1 MIVGVAKEIKSHE
14 YRVAMV
20 PSGVRAF
27 VAHGHRVLVERGAGT
42 GAGIADDE
50 YRSAGA
56 EIVDRAGE
64 IFERAEMVVK
74 VKEPLPAEYSYLRP
88 GLILF
93 TYLHLAPAPELT
105 RVLLEK
111 QVTGVAY
118 ETIQEEDGVLP
129 LLTPMSEIAGRMA
142 IQVGAHYLEKPVGGR
157 GVLLGGVPG
166 VSRGKVTIIGGG
178 VVGTNAAKIALGI
191 GANVVVIDSNPRRLA
206 YLDDIFGNGITTL
219 MSHRDHIEQAV
230 IDSHL
235 VVGAVLV
242 PGGKTPKLVTRDLV
256 SKMKSGTV
264 IVDVSVDQG
273 GCCETCTPTTYDNP
287 TFLVDGVVHYCVANM
302 PGSVPRTSTFA
313 LTNAT
318 LRYGLELAD
327 RGFAVAVTHNPALVL
342 GVNTHAGHVTHPAV
356 AKDLEHPF
364 RPLKELLR

>member
-1 MIVGVAKEIKSHE
+1 MIVGVTREIKSHE

-20 PSGVRAF
+20 PTGVRAF
-27 VAHGHRVLVERGAGT
+27 VAHGHTVLVEQGAGT

-50 YRSAGA
+50 YRLAGA
-56 EIVDRAGE
+56 RILPGAVEVFAQ
-64 IFERAEMVVK
+64 AEMVMK
-74 VKEPLPAEYSYLRP
+74 VKEPLRAEYDYLRP

-111 QVTGVAY
+111 RVTGVAY
-118 ETIQEEDGVLP
+118 ETIQEKDGALP

-142 IQVGAHYLEKPVGGR
+142 IQVGAHYLEKPAGGR

-166 VSRGKVTIIGGG
+166 VNRGKVTVIGGG
-178 VVGTNAAKIALGI
+178 VVGTNAAKIAMGM
-191 GANVVVIDSNPRRLA
+191 GANVVVIDNNPRRLA

-219 MSHRDHIEQAV
+219 MSHRDHIEQSV
-230 IDSHL
+230 TDSHL
-235 VVGAVLV
+235 VVGAALV
-242 PGGKTPKLVTRDLV
+242 AGGKTPKLVTRDLV
-256 SKMKSGTV
+256 ARMKPGTV

-287 TFLVDGVVHYCVANM
+287 TYLVDEVVHYCVANM

-327 RGFAVAVTHNPALVL
+327 RGFETAVLHNPVL
-342 GVNTHAGHVTHPAV
+342 AHGVNTYAGEIAHPAV
-356 AKDLEHPF
+356 AKDLEYPY
-364 RPLKELLR
+364 RPVEELLR

>member
-1 MIVGVAKEIKSHE
+1 MIVGVPKEIKSHE

-20 PSGVRAF
+20 PAGVRAF
-27 VAHGHRVLVERGAGT
+27 VAHGHQVLVEQGAGI

-50 YRSAGA
+50 YRLAGA
-56 EIVDRAGE
+56 QVLTSASDVFG
-64 IFERAEMVVK
+64 RAEMVVK
-74 VKEPLPAEYSYLRP
+74 VKEPLPTEFAYLRP
-88 GLILF
+88 GLLLF

-105 RVLLEK
+105 RMLLEK

-118 ETIQEEDGVLP
+118 ETIQELDGGLP

-142 IQVGAHYLEKPVGGR
+142 IQVGAHYLEKPAGGR

-166 VSRGKVTIIGGG
+166 VSRGRVTIIGGG
-178 VVGTNAAKIALGI
+178 VVGTNAAKIALGM
-191 GANVVVIDSNPRRLA
+191 GANVTVIDNNPRRLV

-219 MSHRDHIEQAV
+219 MSHPDHIAEAV
-230 IDSHL
+230 TQSHL

-242 PGGKTPKLVTRDLV
+242 PGGKTPKLVTREMV
-256 SKMKSGTV
+256 SRMKPGSV

-287 TFLVDGVVHYCVANM
+287 TYLVDGVVHYCVANM
-302 PGSVPRTSTFA
+302 PGSVSRTSTFA
-313 LTNAT
+313 LTNVT

-327 RGFAVAVTHNPALVL
+327 RGFETAVIHNPALAL
-342 GVNTHAGHVTHPAV
+342 GVNTCAGHVTHSAV
-356 AKDLEHPF
+356 AKDLGYPY
-364 RPLKELLR
+364 RPLEELLR